1 MKNHFIDTLRW
12 AGLSLAAVAMAALTA
27 CTNEDNATEPSAG
40 ARTYTVCIPASLN
53 EGAQTRAVSFSGT
66 ECTSTFKTSEKVY
79 VYNATS
85 SKMLLNG
92 DGSDLGCLHPASI
105 SDDGT
110 KCSLEGTLT
119 GNIAAGDKLTLF
131 YNING
136 DDSTPEENSYYY
148 GYQDGTAAGA
158 LDGAIATV
166 TVSDY
171 SGGTLTTTATAS
183 FTNLQSMF
191 RFQFQDE
198 GSSAITVKG
207 LKIES
212 KKDALSSIYYPL
224 KSGAEQ
230 YNPDYISV
238 IPATATSDYIY
249 VALCIDEN
257 ASAGDELTFTVTGS
271 DDKVYQGSKAA
282 PSGGFKNGNY
292 YYNTA
297 PIALT
302 YQYQL
307 QKPTITWTRCDYD
320 PEPDPVDFYWAV
332 RGTWND
338 VLNDFNNDIDFTL
351 SGTSYG
357 YSFIMDNAGTVRL
370 NGLNATMVNDNVI
383 QCNGGDLTVDIT
395 GANTLTCKD
404 VSHCIYADE
413 NLKLSGSG
421 TLTVTASVDNYCGL
435 WGCNNYTNAN
445 NSYETTEEM
454 DVSAQLAADGV
465 KVTRSAR
472 TDNADGTY
480 TWTYTVEPIPLAVKR
495 AGGSTYTAV
504 TGDIT
509 LANGD
514 VLTGTLDGATQKYK
528 VSIAAGAT
536 VTLRNAT
543 INGVHTDDSHELW
556 AGLTCLGDATI
567 ILEGTNAVQNFNR
580 DYPGIQPGPTGTTL
594 TIRGSGQL
602 TATGRSS
609 GAGIGTKDGGGS
621 CGNIRIEGG
630 NVTANGG
637 NNSAG
642 IGSSY
647 NSTCG
652 DITICGSASVTATGG
667 YYNGAG
673 IGSGYGDD
681 GTSQCGKI
689 EISGSA
695 QVTATG
701 GGNGAGIGSGH
712 GYDGTS
718 QCGNI
723 EISGSA
729 QVTANGGKQG
739 AGIGSGFR
747 GTCGNISIS
756 GGTVMA
762 KGVSEATGIGTGR
775 GDDNNKAV
783 CGDISITK
791 GEGFV
796 SVTAIRGSGA
806 ERSIG
811 TTKGENNESYKCGSI
826 MFDGTQLFDGAG
838 DGSYGVPDDEDY
850 ENLHFA
856 KSTTNVPDGINPGD
870 DEYEKYRDNTW
881 TLTP

>member
-85 SKMLLNG
+85 GEMLLNG

-119 GNIAAGDKLTLF
+119 GNIAAGDELTLF
-131 YNING
+131 YNMNG
-136 DDSTPEENSYYY
+136 EDSTPEKNSYYY
-148 GYQDGTAAGA
+148 GYQDGTADGA
-158 LDGAIATV
+158 LDGAMATV
-166 TVSDY
+166 TVSNY

-198 GSSAITVKG
+198 SSNAITVKG

-212 KKDALSSIYYPL
+212 KNDALTSIYYPL
-224 KSGAEQ
+224 KSGADQ
-230 YNPDYISV
+230 YDTDYISV
-238 IPATATSDYIY
+238 IPATATSDYLY
-249 VALCIDEN
+249 VALCFDESN
-257 ASAGDELTFTVTGS
+257 SAGDELTFTVTGS
-271 DDKVYQGSKAA
+271 DDIVYQGSKAA
-282 PSGGFKNGNY
+282 PTAGFKNGNY

-307 QKPTITWTRCDYD
+307 QKPTITWTRCDHD
-320 PEPDPVDFYWAV
+320 PEPNPVDFFWTV

-338 VLNDFNNDIDFTL
+338 ALDDYNDDIDFKL

-357 YSFIMDNAGTVRL
+357 YSFSMDNAGTVRL
-370 NGLNATMVNDNVI
+370 NGLNATMVNNNFI

-395 GANTLTCKD
+395 GANTITCKD
-404 VSHCIYADE
+404 ISNCISASQ

-421 TLTVTASVDNYCGL
+421 TLTVTAKVEYYCGL
-435 WGCNNYTNAN
+435 WGYNNYTDAN
-445 NSYETTEEM
+445 NSYETKTAT
-454 DVSAQLAADGV
+454 DVSAQLAADGF
-465 KVTRSAR
+465 KVTRSSR

-480 TWTYTVEPIPLAVKR
+480 TWTYTVEPIPLAVKH
-495 AGGSTYTAV
+495 AGESTYTAV

-514 VLTGTLDGATQKYK
+514 VLTGMLDGATQKYK
-528 VSIAAGAT
+528 ISIAAGAT
-536 VTLRNAT
+536 VTLNNAT

-556 AGLTCLGDATI
+556 AGLTCLGNATI
-567 ILEGTNAVQNFNR
+567 ILEGTNAVENFNR
-580 DYPGIQPGPTGTTL
+580 YYPGIEPGPTGTTL
-594 TIRGSGQL
+594 TIRGSGSL
-602 TATGRSS
+602 TATGSHL
-609 GAGIGTKDGGGS
+609 GAGIGTKYDGGS

-637 NNSAG
+637 WDSAG
-642 IGSSY
+642 IGSSD

-652 DITICGSASVTATGG
+652 DIIITGGTITATGG
-667 YYNGAG
+667 YF
-673 IGSGYGDD
+673 
-681 GTSQCGKI
+681 
-689 EISGSA
+689 
-695 QVTATG
+695 
-701 GGNGAGIGSGH
+701 NGAGIGSGH
-712 GYDGTS
+712 GFDGPS

-729 QVTANGGKQG
+729 QVTANGGENG
-739 AGIGSGFR
+739 AGIGSGNGDVGGTSQCGDITISGSAQVTANGGEQAAGIGTGEY

-762 KGVSEATGIGTGR
+762 KGCGQAAGIGTGY
-775 GDDNNKAV
+775 GEKQKKAV
-783 CGDISITK
+783 CGDITITWS
-791 GEGFV
+791 EGFV

-811 TTKGENNESYKCGSI
+811 PAGNDNDYYGCGSVSFNGQKI
-826 MFDGTQLFDGAG
+826 HEAG
-838 DGSYGVPDDEDY
+838 EGLSNFQVPGNDSDCNE
-850 ENLHFA
+850 LHFTI
-856 KSTTNVPDGINPGD
+856 STTNVPDGEDPED
-870 DEYEKYRDNTW
+870 EKYKNNTW
-881 TLTP
+881 TLTPA